1 MNFTNVDRWSLR
13 YEIMRYYVKTAHT
26 IFYKKISI
34 TGLENIPKDKP
45 LFFAPNHQN
54 ALMDPFIVIA
64 TTKKRPVFVARSD
77 VFKNPFVAKIL
88 ILCKVLPAYR
98 IRDGKENLKKNVEL
112 FNTSV
117 KILENK
123 NIIGLFPETI
133 HTDKH
138 RLRILKKGVQRIVF
152 QTEEAHD
159 FNLGT
164 HVVPI
169 GINYSNYWNF
179 KSKILINYGK
189 PIPVAKY
196 KDIYLENPQKA
207 MLALRDEMTEGLL
220 PLMIHIKTE
229 EFYDLYELLREI
241 YHADML
247 KTLELPVNEKNKF
260 IADKKLIDALDEELE
275 NNPKNIKD
283 LDFKVKGYN
292 SGIKEYN
299 IRDWVLRKNENL
311 PSILLKSLLLLLI
324 LSPVFIYGAINNII
338 PYLLPSLITTKVK
351 DKQFTSSIILILG
364 FILFPLFYLIQ
375 SVLFLAFIEPN
386 WLTLVYLISLPIT
399 GLIAFSI
406 HRYFIKLRAQW
417 VFLLNRKKEK
427 LIKLTKLRKEI
438 ILNVNIIINSNLNK
452 IK

>member
-1 MNFTNVDRWSLR
+1 MNFKNIDRWSLR

-34 TGLENIPKDKP
+34 TGLENIPRDKP

-77 VFKNPFVAKIL
+77 VFKNPFVANIL
-88 ILCKVLPAYR
+88 ILFKVLPAYR
-98 IRDGKENLKKNVEL
+98 IRDGKENLKKNEEV

-196 KDIYLENPQKA
+196 KDLYLENPQKA
-207 MLALRDEMTEGLL
+207 MLTLRDDMTKGLL

-260 IADKKLIDALDEELE
+260 IADKKLIEALDIELE
-275 NNPKNIKD
+275 NNPGNIKE
-283 LDFKVKGYN
+283 LDTKVKEYN
-292 SGIKEYN
+292 SGIKHYN
-299 IRDWVLRKNENL
+299 LRDWVLRKNDTWFSVIL
-311 PSILLKSLLLLLI
+311 KSILFLI
-324 LSPVFIYGAINNII
+324 LSPIFIYGTINNII
-338 PYLLPSLITTKVK
+338 PYLLPSLLTNKIK
-351 DKQFTSSIILILG
+351 DKQFTSSIVLVFG
-364 FILFPLFYLIQ
+364 FIFFPIFFIIQ
-375 SVLFLAFIEPN
+375 SVLFWVFIEPN
-386 WLTLVYLISLPIT
+386 WLTLIYLISLPIT
-399 GLIAFSI
+399 GLLAFSL

-438 ILNVNIIINSNLNK
+438 ISNVYTIINSNLNK
-452 IK
+452 IE